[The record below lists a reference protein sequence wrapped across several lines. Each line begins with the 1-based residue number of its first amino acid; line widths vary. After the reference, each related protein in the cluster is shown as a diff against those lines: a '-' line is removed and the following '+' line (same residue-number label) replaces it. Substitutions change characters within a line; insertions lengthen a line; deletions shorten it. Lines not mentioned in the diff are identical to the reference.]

1 MTVTAPGALA
11 AVLLFSAAGL
21 AQAQDDIV
29 SAIAGGDVGINLRYR
44 LEHVTQDGLPRDA
57 LASTLRTKLNYRT
70 GELRGFSA
78 FVEFENVAVLG
89 ETTYNNTLNG
99 KVQRPVIADP
109 ASTEGNQ
116 AYLRYRNDRLV
127 LTAGR
132 QGINLGEQR
141 WIGTVGFRQNDQTY
155 DGARADIAVG
165 ENFSFTYVYVFNV
178 NRIFSDDHPNGDL
191 DTNTHLL
198 QADYAALPW
207 LNLRGF
213 AYLLD
218 IEEAG
223 LAGLA
228 SNTYGVRAHGVREL
242 WRGTRLGYVA
252 EYARQT
258 DTGANPADYAAD
270 YVNVE
275 GSIAHADWTLKAG
288 YELLGSDNGVG
299 LKTPL
304 ATLHKFNGW
313 ADVFLLTPSAGL
325 EDIYVTGSYRVP
337 SGVSFFAD
345 LGLTGVYHRFTSD
358 TGGLDYG
365 DEFGWQ
371 LAWPIN
377 EVFSASLKGAHYR
390 TDGFATDRDKIW
402 FTIIA
407 AF

>member
-1 MTVTAPGALA
+1 VRRIIPGMLTALLLLSALNA
-11 AVLLFSAAGL
+11 
-21 AQAQDDIV
+21 AQAQNQIV
-29 SAIAGGDVGINLRYR
+29 SAIADGDTGIDLRYR

-116 AYLRYRNDRLV
+116 AYLRFRNDRLT

-141 WIGTVGFRQNDQTY
+141 WIGTVGFRQNDQAY
-155 DGARADIAVG
+155 DGVRGDVTAG
-165 ENFSFTYVYVFNV
+165 ENLSFTYAYVFNV

-198 QADYAALPW
+198 QADYAAHPW

-228 SNTYGVRAHGVREL
+228 SNSYGVRAHGGHEL
-242 WRGTRLGYVA
+242 RHGPVLGYVA

-258 DTGANPADYAAD
+258 DAGANPADYAAD

-275 GSIAHADWTLKAG
+275 GSIAHSGWTLKAG
-288 YELLGSDNGVG
+288 YELLGSDNDVG

-313 ADVFLLTPSAGL
+313 ADVFLATPPQGL
-325 EDIYVTGSYRVP
+325 EDIYVTGSYRVSP
-337 SGVSFFAD
+337 GASLFAG
-345 LGLTGVYHRFTSD
+345 LGLSAVYHRFTSD

-371 LAWPIN
+371 LAWSIN
-377 EVFSASLKGAHYR
+377 DVFSASLKGAHYR

-402 FTIIA
+402 FTLMA